1 MKDSKL
7 LNMFDQGHIADG
19 TSSQPLNVAYNRY
32 VCTNNPQKSSLRL
45 LFYGLKMD
53 SEESFFAK
61 FSKTR
66 PKQLATFET

>member
-7 LNMFDQGHIADG
+7 LYMSNRCHTAGG
-19 TSSQPLNVAYNRY
+19 TSSQPFIVTHYRY

-53 SEESFFAK
+53 SKESSFAK